1 MRRGPVHIL
10 ESEQQRVGYSVNIAR
25 KLWIVCTMSEF
36 EPLETQ
42 IVEQLIKVLDSGM
55 EERQHDE
62 KLFKLLAHYKSR
74 LTYLNGYGRLRWP
87 PHKENK

>member
-1 MRRGPVHIL
+1 MKIWAVKM
-10 ESEQQRVGYSVNIAR
+10 SEQ
-25 KLWIVCTMSEF
+25 F
-36 EPLETQ
+36 EPLETR

-74 LTYLNGYGRLRWP
+74 LTYIE
-87 PHKENK
+87 KEYNKCR

>member
-1 MRRGPVHIL
+1 
-10 ESEQQRVGYSVNIAR
+10 
-25 KLWIVCTMSEF
+25 MSEF

-74 LTYLNGYGRLRWP
+74 LTYLEKQYNTHMP
-87 PHKENK
+87 K